1 MGKTWARGWMRA
13 AMALAAL
20 AVAGCAQGP
29 VTPAIT
35 QSPAAQTPPAPV
47 VLPAPSSRHDGTP
60 QGAARSFMQVMS
72 RMEPAVERECVER
85 RSRAIN
91 CDFAFVV
98 DDRAGLEP
106 NAYQTVDRTG
116 RPVVGFTLS
125 LIAQTQNPDEIAFV
139 VGHEAAHHILDHLDR
154 KSGAATAAA
163 VVLGSLAS
171 AYGGD
176 TAAIERAQSI
186 GASVGARYYSKE
198 WELEADYL
206 GAIITMNAGYNP
218 LTGAGLF
225 TRIPDPGNHVLG
237 THPSRAQR
245 ITQVQRAVAD
255 VQAGRAR

>member
-35 QSPAAQTPPAPV
+35 QAPAAQTPPAPV

-60 QGAARSFMQVMS
+60 QGAARSFVQVMS